1 MLNHKKAYT
10 MKKLLA
16 FLLFGFMFFGLTA
29 QNKSDLPNI
38 TLKNLDGQSVNISKI
53 NNGGKPFVMTFW
65 ATWCGPCVKEHNA
78 LTEVYDDWA
87 EETGVK
93 IISVS
98 IDDSRSSA
106 KIKPFVDGKG
116 WPFESLLD
124 VNKDLARAMNVTN
137 PPHTFLFNGEGK
149 IVWQHTGY
157 LEGGEEDL
165 YEEILKISK

>member
-1 MLNHKKAYT
+1 

-16 FLLFGFMFFGLTA
+16 TLLFGLMFFGLAA
-29 QNKSDLPNI
+29 QEKSDLPNI
-38 TLKNLDGQSVNISKI
+38 TLKNLDGQSVNIAELD
-53 NNGGKPFVMTFW
+53 NDGNPFVMTFW

-78 LTEVYDDWA
+78 LSDVYDDWV

-93 IISVS
+93 IYAVS
-98 IDDSRSSA
+98 IDDARSTA

-116 WPFESLLD
+116 WPFEILLD

-137 PPHTFLFNGEGK
+137 PPHTFLINGEGK

-157 LEGGEEDL
+157 LDGGEENL
-165 YEEILKISK
+165 YDEILKISK

>member
-1 MLNHKKAYT
+1 
-10 MKKLLA
+10 MKKLFAFLA
-16 FLLFGFMFFGLTA
+16 FGFLFFGVTA
-29 QNKSDLPNI
+29 QNKSDLPSI
-38 TLKNLDGQSVNISKI
+38 SLKNLDGETVNVSEI

-65 ATWCGPCVKEHNA
+65 ATWCAPCVKEHNA
-78 LTEVYDDWA
+78 LSDVYDDWV

-93 IISVS
+93 IYSVS

-106 KIKPFVDGKG
+106 RIKPFVEGKG
-116 WPFESLLD
+116 WPFEIILD

-157 LEGGEEDL
+157 LDGGEEDL
-165 YEEILKISK
+165 YNEIIKISK

>member
-1 MLNHKKAYT
+1 MNHKKAYT

-16 FLLFGFMFFGLTA
+16 LLLFGFMFFGLTA
-29 QNKSDLPNI
+29 QNKTNLPNI
-38 TLKNLDGQSVNISKI
+38 TLKNLDGQSVNISEI

-78 LTEVYDDWA
+78 LTEVYDDWV

-98 IDDSRSSA
+98 IDDARATA
-106 KIKPFVDGKG
+106 KIKPFVEGKG
-116 WPFESLLD
+116 WPFEILLD
-124 VNKDLARAMNVTN
+124 VNKELARAMNVTN
-137 PPHTFLFNGEGK
+137 PPHTFLFDGNGK

-157 LEGGEEDL
+157 LDGGEEDL
-165 YEEILKISK
+165 YEEILKIAK

>member
-1 MLNHKKAYT
+1 

-16 FLLFGFMFFGLTA
+16 TLFFGLMFFGLAA
-29 QNKSDLPNI
+29 QNKSNLPNI
-38 TLKNLDGQSVNISKI
+38 TFKNLDGESVNIAEI
-53 NNGGKPFVMTFW
+53 NNGGKPFVITFW

-78 LTEVYDDWA
+78 LTEVYDDWV

-98 IDDSRSSA
+98 IDDARSTA

-116 WPFESLLD
+116 WPFEILLD
-124 VNKDLARAMNVTN
+124 VNKDLARAMNVSN
-137 PPHTFLFNGEGK
+137 PPHTFLFDGSGK

-157 LEGGEEDL
+157 LDGGEEDL
-165 YEEILKISK
+165 YQEILKISK

>member
-1 MLNHKKAYT
+1 

-16 FLLFGFMFFGLTA
+16 TLLFGMMFFDLSA
-29 QNKSDLPNI
+29 QSKSDLPNI
-38 TLKNLDGQSVNISKI
+38 TLKNLNGETVNIAEL
-53 NNGGKPFVMTFW
+53 NNDGNPFVMTFW

-78 LTEVYDDWA
+78 LTEVYDEWV

-93 IISVS
+93 IFAVS
-98 IDDSRSSA
+98 IDDARSTA

-116 WPFESLLD
+116 WPFEILLD
-124 VNKDLARAMNVTN
+124 VNKDLARAMNVSN

-157 LEGGEEDL
+157 LDGGEEDL
-165 YEEILKISK
+165 YEEIIKLSK